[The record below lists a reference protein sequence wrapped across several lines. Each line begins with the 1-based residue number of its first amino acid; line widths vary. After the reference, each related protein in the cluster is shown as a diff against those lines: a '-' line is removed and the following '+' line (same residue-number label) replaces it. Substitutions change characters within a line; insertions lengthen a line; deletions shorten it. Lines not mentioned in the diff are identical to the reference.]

1 MKRCLEIHHKINE
14 TFKASIHNFF
24 GGGGGGGGGGLLLL
38 FFSLLPV
45 AFKRAFEKATY
56 TVTGQVRCH
65 HQND

>member
-1 MKRCLEIHHKINE
+1 MKSCLEIHHKISE
-14 TFKASIHNFF
+14 TFKTSIHNF
-24 GGGGGGGGGGLLLL
+24 GGWGGGGLLFL

-56 TVTGQVRCH
+56 AVTGQVRCH